1 MPYMY
6 ALCVCLMC
14 MPYMY
19 ALYVCLICM
28 PYMYALY
35 TCLICMPYMY
45 ALYICLICMPYMY
58 ALWAQVADMEFVASE
73 GRDLVR
79 KLYAKQHSELNELIG
94 DLQSTIRDEVPYIHK
109 AYI

>member
-6 ALCVCLMC
+6 VVYRVSYIHVLYACLMC
-14 MPYMY
+14 QSVIYMH
-19 ALYVCLICM
+19 ALY
-28 PYMYALY
+28 A
-35 TCLICMPYMY
+35 CLICMPYMY

-58 ALWAQVADMEFVASE
+58 ALCAQVADMEFVASE

-109 AYI
+109 AYT

>member
-1 MPYMY
+1 MY
-6 ALCVCLMC
+6 ALYVCLIC
-14 MPYMY
+14 MPCMY

-28 PYMYALY
+28 PYMYAL
-35 TCLICMPYMY
+35 C
-45 ALYICLICMPYMY
+45 
-58 ALWAQVADMEFVASE
+58 AQVADMEFVASE

>member
-1 MPYMY
+1 MY
-6 ALCVCLMC
+6 ALYVCLMC

-58 ALWAQVADMEFVASE
+58 ALCAQVADMEFVASE